1 MDSSTLIQDLGVVL
15 AVAAVAAMICRR
27 FGQSVV
33 VGYLIAGLLIGPYT
47 PPFSLVVDVERIQTL
62 SQIGLVFLMFGIGL
76 SLSLSKLGRIGWP
89 MLVATGL
96 GAFGMLNLTQLLAP
110 VLGWHADQTLFVA
123 AMFMVSS
130 SAVIAKIISEQ
141 NLGHERAG
149 QLALGITLLEDVVAV
164 VMLTILAA
172 RSGGGKSAEVGAVLT
187 GISAFVVLLV
197 GAGLLMVPRLLRRLE
212 AKADP
217 EIQTIAVAALLFLLS
232 IAALRAGYSL
242 ALGAFLLGAIVAEIP
257 QRVAVE
263 KSFAGMRDLFS
274 SVFFVSIGMMIDVRL
289 LQDVWWL
296 VIVLSVFALVG
307 RGIATTVALIA
318 CGTPPR
324 QARRAGLLLGPL
336 GEFSFIIAQLGVS
349 AAVLPKSYYPVAVGV
364 SLLTVLI
371 VPGLNRQADVILDTI
386 ERLEPAW
393 LKRTFEAYHSWLAQ
407 VRSSP
412 TPSVAWRFVRTRLM
426 QSGVELL
433 FATGVMIFSRDL
445 LGFLVQD
452 LGAFGL
458 EPRVLGYA
466 FWSGIALIVLIPLVA
481 IWRNLMAMAMIVGEA
496 IGDNSRL
503 PAPVIRNGLSGLGAV
518 MLAYW
523 LYAVVPVNDL
533 GVWGWLVVG
542 AATAVIVTLFSRRL
556 IYWHSEWQN
565 SVAEVLAEDP
575 DGRGRVPT
583 GTRERQQRGLE
594 EWNLILR
601 ECILPDWAT
610 AGGQSIGELALPSRF
625 GCTLVE
631 VERNGYVIT
640 TIHPDVRIYPGDKL
654 LLLGQEEQ
662 VDAACAALEVQRTAR
677 GQSEE
682 FNGSVLE
689 SIKVPAS
696 FVSGQT
702 LAALNIGQ
710 VTGVRIV
717 GIHRGSQ
724 RSLAPSGGETLEPGD
739 DILVSGTLNEIRA
752 FRDWLAK
759 RTA

>member
-1 MDSSTLIQDLGVVL
+1 MDGSTLIQDLGVVL

-27 FGQSVV
+27 LGLSVV
-33 VGYLIAGLLIGPYT
+33 VGYLVAGLLIGPYT
-47 PPFSLVVDVERIQTL
+47 PPFSLVVDVQSIQTL

-76 SLSLSKLGRIGWP
+76 SLSLSKLGKLGWP
-89 MLVATGL
+89 MVIATGL

-110 VLGWHADQTLFVA
+110 AFGWDADQTLFVA

-130 SAVIAKIISEQ
+130 SAVIAKIVSEQ

-149 QLALGITLLEDVVAV
+149 QMALGITLLEDVVAV
-164 VMLTILAA
+164 VMLTILATRTA
-172 RSGGGKSAEVGAVLT
+172 GEQTAGVGAVLT

-217 EIQTIAVAALLFLLS
+217 ELQTITVAGLLFLLS

-274 SVFFVSIGMMIDVRL
+274 SVFFVSIGMMIDLRL
-289 LQDVWWL
+289 LKDVWWL

-324 QARRAGLLLGPL
+324 QARRAGLLLGPV

-364 SLLTVLI
+364 SVLTVLL
-371 VPGLNRQADVILDTI
+371 VPGLNRQADVILVAL
-386 ERLEPAW
+386 ERVEPAW
-393 LKRTFEAYHSWLAQ
+393 LKRTFEAYHTWLAQ
-407 VRSSP
+407 VRSRP
-412 TPSVAWRFVRTRLM
+412 TSSVAWGFVRGRLL

-445 LGFLVQD
+445 LSFLVRD
-452 LGAFGL
+452 LGALGVD
-458 EPRVLGYA
+458 PAVLGYA
-466 FWSGIALIVLIPLVA
+466 FWSGVALIVLIPLVA
-481 IWRNLMAMAMIVGEA
+481 IWRNLVAMAMIVGEA

-503 PAPVIRNGLSGLGAV
+503 PASVIRNGLSGLGAV
-518 MLAYW
+518 LLAYW
-523 LYAVVPVNDL
+523 LYAVVPVDDL

-542 AATAVIVTLFSRRL
+542 AAAAVIITVFSRRL
-556 IYWHSEWQN
+556 IYWHSQWQN

-575 DGRGRVPT
+575 DGGARAAG
-583 GTRERQQRGLE
+583 GARERQQRGLE
-594 EWNLILR
+594 EWQLSLR
-601 ECILPDWAT
+601 ECVLPDGA
-610 AGGQSIGELALPSRF
+610 AVGGQTIGELALPGRF

-631 VERNGYVIT
+631 IERNGYVIT
-640 TIHPDVRIYPGDKL
+640 SIHPDVRVYPGDKL
-654 LLLGQEEQ
+654 LLLGREEQ
-662 VDAACAALEVQRTAR
+662 VEAACIALEAR
-677 GQSEE
+677 RSGRGEAEE
-682 FNGSVLE
+682 FQGSVLE
-689 SIKVPAS
+689 SIKIPPRFMA
-696 FVSGQT
+696 GRT
-702 LAALNIGQ
+702 LANLNIGQ

-717 GIHRGSQ
+717 GIHRGAH
-724 RSLAPSGGETLEPGD
+724 RSLAPSGAETLEPGD
-739 DILVSGTLNEIRA
+739 DILASGTLGEIRA
-752 FRDWLAK
+752 FRAWLAK
-759 RTA
+759 QGG